1 MGRFDE
7 RVGGRRYGECV
18 TTNKRGL
25 RILHLS
31 DTHLFGDDTLHYGV
45 VDTRAALR
53 RVLER
58 AAALDAVDVVVA
70 SGDLSDDGSPESYRR
85 LRAELDPWAK
95 ARGASVVYVM
105 GNHDLRAGFESV
117 IGERTGAVTVGGFRI
132 VHLDSSVPGFGYGK
146 VDAGQLE
153 WLRSTL
159 ADPAE
164 HGTVIVLHH
173 PPVPASTPLLAA
185 LELQHPDALLE
196 VCAAADVRV
205 ILCGHYHHGL
215 AAETAGIPVV
225 VAPGIT
231 NTSDVIAPVGFE
243 RAIVG
248 AGFALIDLPPT
259 GSPRATFI
267 AATGPDDG
275 TELYLL
281 GAEDITRIAEESG
294 PPR

>member
-1 MGRFDE
+1 
-7 RVGGRRYGECV
+7 V
-18 TTNKRGL
+18 TTNERGL

-31 DTHLFGDDTLHYGV
+31 DTHLFGDHTLHHGV

-53 RVLER
+53 RVLDR

-85 LRAELDPWAK
+85 LRTELDPWAK
-95 ARGASVVYVM
+95 ARGASVVYAM
-105 GNHDLRAGFESV
+105 GNHDLRDGFEAV
-117 IGERTGAVTVGGFRI
+117 IGARTGVTAVGGYRI
-132 VHLDSSVPGFGYGK
+132 VHLDSSVPGFGYGE

-159 ADPAE
+159 AGPAE
-164 HGTVIVLHH
+164 HGTVVVLHH
-173 PPVPASTPLLAA
+173 PPVPASTPLLAT
-185 LELQHPDALLE
+185 LELQHPAAILE
-196 VCAAADVRV
+196 VCAAADVRL
-205 ILCGHYHHGL
+205 ILSGHYHHGL
-215 AAETAGIPVV
+215 AAEAAGIPVV

-231 NTSDVIAPVGFE
+231 NTSDVIAPAGYE
-243 RAIVG
+243 RATVG
-248 AGFALIDLPPT
+248 AGFALIDLPLT

-281 GAEDITRIAEESG
+281 GADDITRIAEESG

>member
-1 MGRFDE
+1 M
-7 RVGGRRYGECV
+7 
-18 TTNKRGL
+18 TTNERGL

-31 DTHLFGDDTLHYGV
+31 DTHLFGDHTLHHGV

-53 RVLER
+53 RVLDR

-85 LRAELDPWAK
+85 LRTELDPWAK

-105 GNHDLRAGFESV
+105 GNHDLRDGFEAE
-117 IGERTGAVTVGGFRI
+117 IGARTGVIAVDGYRI
-132 VHLDSSVPGFGYGK
+132 VQLDSSVPGFGYGD

-164 HGTVIVLHH
+164 HGTVVVLHH
-173 PPVPASTPLLAA
+173 PPVPASTPLLAT
-185 LELQHPDALLE
+185 LELQHPAAILE
-196 VCAAADVRV
+196 VCAAADVRL
-205 ILCGHYHHGL
+205 ILSGHYHHGL
-215 AAETAGIPVV
+215 AAEAAGIPVV
-225 VAPGIT
+225 VAPGVT
-231 NTSDVIAPVGFE
+231 NTSDVIAPAGYE
-243 RAIVG
+243 RATVG
-248 AGFALIDLPPT
+248 AGFALIDLPLT

-281 GAEDITRIAEESG
+281 GADDITRIAEESG